1 MEREWSKLA
10 AVPGGAAEG
19 ELIGEQV
26 WSAMEVLREKGLS
39 KKGIAR
45 ALGLDVKTV
54 RKWWRRPWRQ
64 QQRPARGHRL
74 DRWRAFLQG
83 RAAEVGFN
91 AAVLHRELAEQGA
104 VVSYRAVA
112 HYISGWRGQWRAEPA
127 TVRFETSPG
136 EQAQVDWGS
145 TWVFFG
151 EERVRIHIFTMV
163 LGYSRRLFAKA
174 YRSEGLDS
182 LLDGHASAFGHF
194 GGRTETILYDNPR
207 TIVLS
212 KDEAADTVVWNA
224 TFKDRMDFYGVR
236 VRLCRYYRA
245 QTKGKVESG
254 VKYVK
259 SNGLAGRR
267 FRDLEEL
274 NSWLVTWCVE
284 IADQRTHGT
293 THEKP
298 AERFSRDEKLIA
310 VDSRTPSPRERIE
323 SRRVPRDAYVAV
335 DANRYP
341 VPLEWAGSQVEVRIQ
356 AEEIWIGCSGSNA
369 LRHRRLSGKHQVAR
383 WDGPPRSC
391 PAKAPAPPLGPP
403 RFDPVY
409 AETVGTVEVRPLW
422 AYENLVEAVQP

>member
-19 ELIGEQV
+19 ELIGEQL

-45 ALGLDVKTV
+45 ALGLDIKTV
-54 RKWWRRPWRQ
+54 RKWWRWPWRQ

-83 RAAEVGFN
+83 RAEEVGFN

-112 HYISGWRGQWRAEPA
+112 HYISGWRAQWRGEPA
-127 TVRFETSPG
+127 TVRFETGPGGWIGARRGSFSAKSGCGFTSSRWFWDTAIVCSPRRIG
-136 EQAQVDWGS
+136 
-145 TWVFFG
+145 T
-151 EERVRIHIFTMV
+151 RVWTRCLTAIARRLVISAVGPRRSCTTTR
-163 LGYSRRLFAKA
+163 GRSSSRRTKRPARWCGTR
-174 YRSEGLDS
+174 RS
-182 LLDGHASAFGHF
+182 
-194 GGRTETILYDNPR
+194 RTEWT
-207 TIVLS
+207 
-212 KDEAADTVVWNA
+212 
-224 TFKDRMDFYGVR
+224 FYGVR

-274 NSWLVTWCVE
+274 NSWLVTWCVR
-284 IADQRTHGT
+284 IADQRIHGT

-323 SRRVPRDAYVAV
+323 SRRVPRDGYVAV

-341 VPLEWAGSQVEVRIQ
+341 VPLEWAGSQVEIRVQ
-356 AEEIWIGCSGSNA
+356 AEEIWIGRSGSNA
-369 LRHRRLSGKHQVAR
+369 VRHRRLSGKHQVAR
-383 WDGPPRSC
+383 WDGSPRSC
-391 PAKAPAPPLGPP
+391 PVKAAAPPLGPP

-409 AETVGTVEVRPLW
+409 AETVGTVEVRPLL